1 MFREKFNLELKEK
14 ISKSFL
20 KTVSAFANYTDGK
33 IIFGVS
39 DVGEIIGIDS
49 SDKTRLAIEHMIND
63 SFNPRPEYKIESKD
77 IDGKSIIELYVF
89 EGNNKPYYYK
99 NKAFKRYD
107 TSSIE
112 VDRVALNNL
121 ILEGMNKNY
130 EELNSSLVSPSFEY
144 LEKYLVDETG
154 IDALTSDILRTLNLI
169 NKEGVVNIAG
179 ELLSDD
185 NRLSNS
191 VIDIIRFGD
200 NINQILDRRTFA
212 NNSVLWQFDQAL
224 KTFETYYEY
233 EEITGF
239 KRVKKER
246 IPKEAFREAL
256 ANSIVH
262 RDWYVDSKIQISM
275 YHDRIEI
282 VSPGGLPHGLS
293 KNDYLNKNISNLRNP
308 IISNVFYRLNIIEQ
322 FGTGVKRIK
331 EAYKTYET
339 EPSFSIS
346 ENYIIVILPVDN
358 EIIRDLNIN
367 EDIIYKLLK
376 KHNQL
381 SRNEIDELTG
391 FNKSKTIRNLNN
403 LIDLNLV
410 TKIGTGSS
418 TEYRVKNKF
427 Q

>member
-1 MFREKFNLELKEK
+1 
-14 ISKSFL
+14 
-20 KTVSAFANYTDGK
+20 
-33 IIFGVS
+33 
-39 DVGEIIGIDS
+39 
-49 SDKTRLAIEHMIND
+49 
-63 SFNPRPEYKIESKD
+63 
-77 IDGKSIIELYVF
+77 
-89 EGNNKPYYYK
+89 
-99 NKAFKRYD
+99 
-107 TSSIE
+107 
-112 VDRVALNNL
+112 
-121 ILEGMNKNY
+121 
-130 EELNSSLVSPSFEY
+130 
-144 LEKYLVDETG
+144 
-154 IDALTSDILRTLNLI
+154 
-169 NKEGVVNIAG
+169 
-179 ELLSDD
+179 
-185 NRLSNS
+185 
-191 VIDIIRFGD
+191 
-200 NINQILDRRTFA
+200 
-212 NNSVLWQFDQAL
+212 
-224 KTFETYYEY
+224 
-233 EEITGF
+233 
-239 KRVKKER
+239 
-246 IPKEAFREAL
+246 
-256 ANSIVH
+256 
-262 RDWYVDSKIQISM
+262 M